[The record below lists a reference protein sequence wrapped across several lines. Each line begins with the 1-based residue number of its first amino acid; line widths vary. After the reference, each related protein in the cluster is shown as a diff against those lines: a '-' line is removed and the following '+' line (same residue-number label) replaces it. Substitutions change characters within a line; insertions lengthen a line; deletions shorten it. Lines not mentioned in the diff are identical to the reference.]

1 MDKLIKKWEYHL
13 PSDVDQLKQFAR
25 EVMLK
30 VIELKMGENI
40 NGTLLARIDPELI
53 LEEMRKMK

>member
-1 MDKLIKKWEYHL
+1 MKWEYHL